1 MKNIIFAI
9 LAVLGAYSL
18 SFGAAYLPNTS
29 VQVFTPDGR
38 ASVAITAKSTTE
50 DLTERRVW
58 KIRSSTACIFRALP
72 TSAKSTYPAI
82 PIQADVP
89 EVNGVH
95 ISSPFLNYSGC
106 VGTREVM

>member
-9 LAVLGAYSL
+9 FAVLVAYSL
-18 SFGAAYLPNTS
+18 SLGAAYLPNTS

-38 ASVAITAKSTTE
+38 ASVATTSSSVIV
-50 DLTERRVW
+50 DLTDRKVW
-58 KIRSSTACIFRALP
+58 KIRSSASCIYRVLP
-72 TSAKSTYPAI
+72 TSAKGSYPAI
-82 PIQADVP
+82 TIQADVP